1 MVQHQT
7 VLLEEAVDVLMTD
20 QNGFYIDG
28 TYGRGGHSQAIL
40 NRLGAAGKL
49 LVIDKDPQA
58 VAHAQ
63 SHLAA
68 DDRVIIRQ
76 GSFAS
81 VGSQVAELGW
91 AGKVQGVLLDLGVS
105 SPQLDDAERGFSFSQ
120 NGPLDMRMDYSTGIS
135 AAQWV
140 ETAPEQ
146 ELADVIYR
154 FGEERFSRRI
164 ARAIVRER
172 HADPIV
178 TTGRLAE
185 VVAKANPSWER
196 RKHPATRTFQAIRIF
211 LNGELDDLSKLL
223 AVVTDLLAVG
233 GRLVTISFHSLEDR
247 IVKRFIRSQEQGD
260 TLPRHL
266 PVRDDQLHRRMRRI
280 GKVVRASA
288 AEVSINPRAR
298 SAVMRAAEKIS

>member
-28 TYGRGGHSQAIL
+28 TYGRGGHSRAIL

-58 VAHAQ
+58 VAHAKT
-63 SHLAA
+63 HLAV

-135 AAQWV
+135 AAQWI

-172 HADPIV
+172 QTDPIV

-185 VVAKANPSWER
+185 VVAKANPSWEK

-223 AVVTDLLAVG
+223 AVVTDLMAVG

-280 GKVVRASA
+280 GKVTRASA